1 MENLGSVKGFLEM
14 VVEEAMLT
22 ELLQVLLSPQVVL
35 GFVILKLAKAFNKE
49 IKECLTRKAPKD
61 KPDPT
66 HDKKE

>member
-1 MENLGSVKGFLEM
+1 
-14 VVEEAMLT
+14 
-22 ELLQVLLSPQVVL
+22 VL